1 MNTSSRDA
9 REATRSVTSS
19 VDLVSDVVDSVKA
32 YAVQETVGP
41 IRGAFRWVGV
51 GLLAA
56 LCLGIATLYVSM
68 AVLRASQDLG
78 GTVLDGAWSFV
89 HYLITVVVLAVVVGL
104 SYSRTKKTSLAR
116 DGK

>member
-1 MNTSSRDA
+1 MSTNPHAPRDS
-9 REATRSVTSS
+9 TRSVSSS

-41 IRGAFRWVGV
+41 IKGAFRWVGV

-56 LCLGIATLYVSM
+56 VCLGIATLYGSM
-68 AVLRASQDLG
+68 AVLRLSQDIG

-89 HYLITVVVLAVVVGL
+89 HYLITVVVLVAVVGL
-104 SYSRTKKTSLAR
+104 SYSRTKKSSLAR
-116 DGK
+116 GS